1 MINVDINYYI
11 YNAKRNDKRNPY
23 TVPPLSCVDGYR
35 ISIQASAMHYCTPRT
50 QHPDGG
56 SYTHFELGYPSAP
69 DDVIEPFRESEG
81 GDIYP
86 QVPLAVVVQLLR
98 KHGGIRY

>member
-23 TVPPLSCVDGYR
+23 TVPPVKCNDGYR
-35 ISIQASAMHYCTPRT
+35 ISIQASECHYCTPRVST
-50 QHPDGG
+50 PEG
-56 SYTHFELGYPSAP
+56 YTRFELGYPSVP
-69 DDVIEPFRESEG
+69 DDIIEPFREAEG
-81 GDIYP
+81 SDIYP
-86 QVPLAVVVQLLR
+86 YVPLAVVEQLLR